1 MSVLGFNSA
10 LEKQPSEILS
20 IRTEWADVADSLV
33 QTGYEMNAV
42 DLVVFGED
50 GSNKTTSML
59 SGSATVD
66 ANNNYIFA
74 TIINGNDGSN
84 YYARFKTT
92 WIKATQPNQVIER
105 DLKIEVRQK
114 GF

>member
-10 LEKQPSEILS
+10 LEKQPSEVLTIKAGFS
-20 IRTEWADVADSLV
+20 DVVENLAQS
-33 QTGYEMNAV
+33 GYSMNAV
-42 DLVVFGED
+42 ELVVFDGV
-50 GSNKTTSML
+50 GSNASNNMV
-59 SGSATVD
+59 SGTPTVD
-66 ANNNYIFA
+66 ANNHCVFA
-74 TIINGNDGSN
+74 TIINGNDGQD

-92 WIKATQPNQVIER
+92 WIKASQPNQVIER